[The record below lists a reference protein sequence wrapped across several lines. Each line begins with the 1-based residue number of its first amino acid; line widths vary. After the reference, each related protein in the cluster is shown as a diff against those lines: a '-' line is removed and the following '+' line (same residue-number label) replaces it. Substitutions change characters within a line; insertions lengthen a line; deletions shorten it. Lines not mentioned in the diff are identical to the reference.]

1 PCDTPSCPP
10 PGPALPSPHLRAGT
24 TVSRTPATPP
34 HDGRVRHEPGDPA
47 ARAGCRSRTQ
57 VGAGGALGPRRPP
70 GVPRT
75 TPLPPHPLATAR
87 RPQGPRLHG
96 RRHPRR
102 ALRLGDPAGERGRG
116 LHVPTPGGTAQRR
129 PGTEPPPVRHRGLC
143 DRVVRPSRT
152 PRPGP
157 GGRAGQ
163 STAERRGRGVM
174 TAAQTLAAGAGFPV
188 FVIFVTFVCCALF
201 LAILVTTHR
210 VTPGDFYIGDGRL
223 TPLQNGIAIFG
234 VYLSAATLF
243 GSPGRIAL
251 T

>member
-1 PCDTPSCPP
+1 PDHGAPVPLGVLFPPVRAASRGLRRRPGHRGPTTPEAPYRRVPRPPGAAPTFPLLPPAHPLDMPCDTPSCPP

-57 VGAGGALGPRRPP
+57 VGAGGALGPRRPL

-116 LHVPTPGGTAQRR
+116 LHVPTPGGTAQR
-129 PGTEPPPVRHRGLC
+129 
-143 DRVVRPSRT
+143 
-152 PRPGP
+152 
-157 GGRAGQ
+157 
-163 STAERRGRGVM
+163 
-174 TAAQTLAAGAGFPV
+174 
-188 FVIFVTFVCCALF
+188 
-201 LAILVTTHR
+201 
-210 VTPGDFYIGDGRL
+210 
-223 TPLQNGIAIFG
+223 
-234 VYLSAATLF
+234 
-243 GSPGRIAL
+243 
-251 T
+251 